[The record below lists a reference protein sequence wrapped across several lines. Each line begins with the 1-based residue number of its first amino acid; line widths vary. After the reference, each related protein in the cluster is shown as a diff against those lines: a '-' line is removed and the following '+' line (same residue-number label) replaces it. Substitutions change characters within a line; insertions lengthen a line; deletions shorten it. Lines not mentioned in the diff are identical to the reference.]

1 MYLCH
6 NCHHLLA
13 FSVRSSAVPP
23 LFLFSCTL
31 TNSSPIATP
40 SRHVWHYN
48 FCLSL
53 SLSTKASPCAR
64 ASPNPVTSRRKVP
77 MKLPR
82 NPAQVSRSGAP
93 SVEHSTHSH
102 AVAVVCA
109 LRWALS
115 SVRVRSKA
123 PCFHRCLSESPAS
136 FHFARSPSCSVV
148 HSARRGVHITY
159 LTG

>member
-13 FSVRSSAVPP
+13 FSGRSSTVPP
-23 LFLFSCTL
+23 SL
-31 TNSSPIATP
+31 SSSSRVHSPTPLP
-40 SRHVWHYN
+40 SRRPLGTCGIITSVS
-48 FCLSL
+48 LSL
-53 SLSTKASPCAR
+53 SLSTEASPCAR

-102 AVAVVCA
+102 AAVVVVCA
-109 LRWALS
+109 LSRPLFRKPHVFTA
-115 SVRVRSKA
+115 V
-123 PCFHRCLSESPAS
+123 CLSPPPPSTLL
-136 FHFARSPSCSVV
+136 ARSPSCSGV
-148 HSARRGVHITY
+148 HSARRGVHIK
-159 LTG
+159 